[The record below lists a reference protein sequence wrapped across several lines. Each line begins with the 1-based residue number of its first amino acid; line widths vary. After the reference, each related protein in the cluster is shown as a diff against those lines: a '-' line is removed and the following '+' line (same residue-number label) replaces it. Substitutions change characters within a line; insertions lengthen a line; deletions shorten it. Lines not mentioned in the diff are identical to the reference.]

1 MVDATIIMVENAH
14 KRLERWEQEGHR
26 ESRDR
31 VISQA
36 FQEVGKP
43 LFFSLLIITVSF
55 LPVFTLEAQEGRL
68 FKPLAYT
75 KTFSMFF
82 AALLAITL
90 TPVLGNIFIR
100 GKIRS
105 EERQPLSRVLIWLY
119 SPVVDFAVR
128 FRKTIIILAFLI
140 TAATAPI
147 FFKLGSEFMPPL
159 NEGAILYTPTAVPGI
174 SITEAGKILQ
184 TQDRIFGQ
192 FPEVVS
198 VFGKIGRSRTSTDPA
213 PLSMVETTVILKP
226 QEDWRQVRQERW
238 YSSWIPGPMKGLFRY
253 LWPEERPMTW
263 DELIADMHP
272 KLNFPGMPPVWWM
285 PVQTRTEM
293 LATGIRSNLGIK
305 VFGPELK
312 TIERVAVEIEQTLKD
327 LPGTRS
333 VFAER
338 LTGGYYL
345 DFNIHRQ
352 EAARYGLT
360 VGDVEDIIESAIGG
374 KNIAYTVEGRE
385 RYPINV
391 RYLRELRDDLETL
404 ERVLVP
410 TPVGMQVPISLL
422 ADIAFTTGP
431 PMIRGEGGQL
441 VGYVFVDVTG
451 KNYEGYVRQAQ
462 QIVQEKVALPP
473 GYRLEWAGQYR
484 YLLRMKERL
493 KYVIPL
499 TLFIVFFLLYL
510 NFNSWKQTLIV
521 LLAVPFSL
529 VGAVWILYLLGY
541 NLSVAVWVG
550 IIALAGLG
558 AETGIV
564 MLTYLDMAYEQW
576 KQEGR
581 MQNFEDLKEAIY
593 HGAVKR
599 LRPKIM
605 TVSVIIAGLLPIM
618 FADMTETGADV
629 MKRIAAPM
637 VGGVITSM
645 ILELIVYPAIYALW
659 KHREIRKP

>member
-1 MVDATIIMVENAH
+1 
-14 KRLERWEQEGHR
+14 
-26 ESRDR
+26 
-31 VISQA
+31 
-36 FQEVGKP
+36 
-43 LFFSLLIITVSF
+43 
-55 LPVFTLEAQEGRL
+55 
-68 FKPLAYT
+68 
-75 KTFSMFF
+75 
-82 AALLAITL
+82 
-90 TPVLGNIFIR
+90 
-100 GKIRS
+100 
-105 EERQPLSRVLIWLY
+105 
-119 SPVVDFAVR
+119 
-128 FRKTIIILAFLI
+128 
-140 TAATAPI
+140 
-147 FFKLGSEFMPPL
+147 
-159 NEGAILYTPTAVPGI
+159 
-174 SITEAGKILQ
+174 
-184 TQDRIFGQ
+184 
-192 FPEVVS
+192 
-198 VFGKIGRSRTSTDPA
+198 
-213 PLSMVETTVILKP
+213 
-226 QEDWRQVRQERW
+226 
-238 YSSWIPGPMKGLFRY
+238 
-253 LWPEERPMTW
+253 
-263 DELIADMHP
+263 
-272 KLNFPGMPPVWWM
+272 
-285 PVQTRTEM
+285 
-293 LATGIRSNLGIK
+293 
-305 VFGPELK
+305 
-312 TIERVAVEIEQTLKD
+312 
-327 LPGTRS
+327 
-333 VFAER
+333 
-338 LTGGYYL
+338 
-345 DFNIHRQ
+345 
-352 EAARYGLT
+352 

-451 KNYEGYVRQAQ
+451 KDYEGYVRQAQ
-462 QIVQEKVALPP
+462 QVVREKVPLPP

-605 TVSVIIAGLLPIM
+605 TVSVITAGLLPIM
-618 FADMTETGADV
+618 LADMTETGADV